1 MTETKTEGATLT
13 LSPHAKAP
21 IERVFRAFTDAGEL
35 KRWFGP
41 EGMKVNSVEMDAR
54 VGGAYRIE
62 MQSPDGEIY
71 TVKGVVQELSEP
83 DTIVYTWT
91 WEEEDEA
98 EEHESLV
105 TIKLSSVA
113 GGTDIELV
121 HTQLASDESA
131 QRHSEGWA
139 ACFSSLDRHLQAA

>member
-1 MTETKTEGATLT
+1 MTETKTEATLSLT
-13 LSPHAKAP
+13 HHADAP

-41 EGMKVNSVEMDAR
+41 EKLAIKSAEMEAR

-71 TVKGVVQELSEP
+71 TVKGVIQELSEP
-83 DTIVYTWT
+83 DTIVYTWA

-98 EEHESLV
+98 EEYESLV
-105 TIKLSSVA
+105 TIKLSRAA

-131 QRHSEGWA
+131 RSHSEGWA
-139 ACFSSLDRHLQAA
+139 STFNDLDRYLQAA